1 MRTAVPR
8 RPSPGLPVRCAGVDQ
23 DAAVFVTAPPGPAVD
38 GAVTVIDLD
47 EPLLIPMQELWQ
59 PHTNS
64 AVCEMILR

>member
-1 MRTAVPR
+1 M
-8 RPSPGLPVRCAGVDQ
+8 
-23 DAAVFVTAPPGPAVD
+23 FVTAPPGPAVD